1 MGTIQYCYVGIKMFA
16 CKHTIISK
24 ISKRV
29 RTVLQCCAAIFVFI
43 HPFYSASAELRL
55 AEWKNYAQLAEQG
68 AICASFSSLME
79 AQSLLNPDIGTLWKE
94 RRKYAGAVIRKATEM
109 ELNRVANE
117 AEINAL
123 VQSYSEWVLDSLM
136 SKDVNIQENEAETS
150 SSLIGQN
157 KMQNLIDRHCRVM
170 FETGDAQILQLNPQL
185 RYLLNPAHEAKGN
198 KASQQQTA
206 IAAAAPL
213 QPTKTQQAKV
223 PQQQQSQITLNIG
236 QGKSFALTLPSS
248 KPAATSQSEPKSDNA
263 QKAPVKQ
270 IRPKTQQETVSD
282 QEKQRPA
289 PKADK
294 IIEASAEN
302 DKAEIKP
309 QTQDAAEAPQRQIKV
324 IASPAKTADKPV
336 INVYRSGAEN
346 TAQQTSKIVPTLEK
360 RETQENLEIASVTF
374 TPAPQLQRR
383 NRANA
388 IIQLGSF
395 SQQKNA
401 EKALEQ
407 LKTDYPELFKNT
419 TLQIKPHHLS
429 TGTIFFRVET
439 SGMDKGQAKKIC
451 DILWQARVP
460 CLLKTV

>member
-1 MGTIQYCYVGIKMFA
+1 METIQYCYVGSKMFA

-29 RTVLQCCAAIFVFI
+29 RTVLQYCAAIFVFL

-79 AQSLLNPDIGTLWKE
+79 TQSLLNPDIGTLWKE

-136 SKDVNIQENEAETS
+136 SKDVNIEENEEETS

-170 FETGDAQILQLNPQL
+170 FETGDAQILELNPQL
-185 RYLLNPAHEAKGN
+185 SYLLNPAQETMGN
-198 KASQQQTA
+198 KAPQQQTA
-206 IAAAAPL
+206 IAANAPL
-213 QPTKTQQAKV
+213 HPTKTQQAKV

-248 KPAATSQSEPKSDNA
+248 KPAATSQSEPKSDSA

-270 IRPKTQQETVSD
+270 TRPKTQTETVAGK
-282 QEKQRPA
+282 EKQQPVR
-289 PKADK
+289 KADK
-294 IIEASAEN
+294 IIEAPAEN
-302 DKAEIKP
+302 NNAEIEP
-309 QTQDAAEAPQRQIKV
+309 QTQEAVEATQLQVKV
-324 IASPAKTADKPV
+324 IASSAKTADKPV

-346 TAQQTSKIVPTLEK
+346 NTQQTSKMTPTQEK

-401 EKALEQ
+401 EKALAQ
-407 LKTDYPELFKNT
+407 LKIDYPDLFKNT
-419 TLQIKPHHLS
+419 RLQIKPHHLS